1 MVTTEDLRKFV
12 NEIKEKDDFEFSVHS
27 RFASQDKQHII
38 CIHRGKAKYVY
49 HVPVYGEFGELSSNG
64 KLVLFAI
71 YAEGVLYLFG
81 RHELPWF
88 MEIPELPDNIILW
101 DDYRKKTEKEITD
114 SVVVP
119 FFEKL
124 PETKLTAKEKIQCQ
138 RSAKKEIIFYKPDT
152 SNELYEGIVKLR
164 DQDLAD
170 LISGD
175 MRYIEELKKQLE
187 HDKNIYAAR
196 KTYRKYIDFIK
207 KDLDFLEKDELNL
220 IQAINTISTR
230 EKEATLTVAFGQELV
245 TEGTSAWKQIGETKI
260 SSYALRQIIFDD
272 RSINE
277 YDFVSAK
284 AGKNFLDHLKRQTG
298 KDKITFDDI
307 MKITYRRKVIFEK

>member
-1 MVTTEDLRKFV
+1 MATTQDLREFV

-27 RFASQDKQHII
+27 RFTSQDKQHII

-49 HVPVYGEFGELSSNG
+49 HVPVYGEFGDLSNNG

-71 YAEGVLYLFG
+71 YAEDILYLFG
-81 RHELPWF
+81 RYELPWF
-88 MEIPELPDNIILW
+88 MEISEFPDNVILW
-101 DDYRKKTEKEITD
+101 DDYREKMEKEIID
-114 SVVVP
+114 SIVVP
-119 FFEKL
+119 FFENL
-124 PETKLTAKEKIQCQ
+124 PETKLTPKEKIQCE
-138 RSAKKEIIFYKPDT
+138 RSAKKEIIFYEPDT

-175 MRYIEELKKQLE
+175 MGYINELKKQLK
-187 HDKNIYAAR
+187 HDKNIYAVR

-298 KDKITFDDI
+298 KNKITFGDI

>member
-1 MVTTEDLRKFV
+1 MATTQDLREFV

-27 RFASQDKQHII
+27 RFTSQDKQHII

-49 HVPVYGEFGELSSNG
+49 HVPVYGEFGDLSNNG

-71 YAEGVLYLFG
+71 YAEDILYLFG
-81 RHELPWF
+81 RYELPWF
-88 MEIPELPDNIILW
+88 MEISEFPDNVILW
-101 DDYRKKTEKEITD
+101 DDYREKMEKEIID
-114 SVVVP
+114 SIVVP
-119 FFEKL
+119 FFKNL
-124 PETKLTAKEKIQCQ
+124 PETKLTPKEKIQCE
-138 RSAKKEIIFYKPDT
+138 RSAKKEIIFYEPDT

-187 HDKNIYAAR
+187 HDKKIYAAR

-245 TEGTSAWKQIGETKI
+245 TEGTSAWEQIGETKI

-298 KDKITFDDI
+298 KNKITFGDI

>member
-1 MVTTEDLRKFV
+1 MVTAEDLKRFV
-12 NEIKEKDDFEFSVHS
+12 GKIEEKDDFEFSVHS
-27 RFASQDKQHII
+27 RFASQDKQHIT

-49 HVPVYGEFGELSSNG
+49 HVPVYGEFGDLSNNG

-71 YAEGVLYLFG
+71 YADGVLYLFG
-81 RHELPWF
+81 RYELLWF
-88 MEIPELPDNIILW
+88 VEISEFPDNIILW
-101 DDYRKKTEKEITD
+101 EDHKKKMEKEITD
-114 SVVVP
+114 SIVVP
-119 FFEKL
+119 FFENL

-138 RSAKKEIIFYKPDT
+138 RSAKREIIFYKPDT

-187 HDKNIYAAR
+187 HDKKIYAAR

-220 IQAINTISTR
+220 IQAINTISTK
-230 EKEATLTVAFGQELV
+230 EKEATLTVAFG
-245 TEGTSAWKQIGETKI
+245 
-260 SSYALRQIIFDD
+260 
-272 RSINE
+272 
-277 YDFVSAK
+277 
-284 AGKNFLDHLKRQTG
+284 
-298 KDKITFDDI
+298 
-307 MKITYRRKVIFEK
+307 

>member
-1 MVTTEDLRKFV
+1 MATTQDLREFV

-27 RFASQDKQHII
+27 RFTSQDKQHII

-49 HVPVYGEFGELSSNG
+49 HVPVYGEFGDLSNNG

-71 YAEGVLYLFG
+71 YAEDILYLFG
-81 RHELPWF
+81 RYELPWF
-88 MEIPELPDNIILW
+88 MEISEFPDNVILW
-101 DDYRKKTEKEITD
+101 DDYREKMEKEIID
-114 SVVVP
+114 SIVVP
-119 FFEKL
+119 FFENL
-124 PETKLTAKEKIQCQ
+124 PETKLTPKEKIQCE
-138 RSAKKEIIFYKPDT
+138 RSAKKEIIFYEPDT

-175 MRYIEELKKQLE
+175 MGYINELKKQLK
-187 HDKNIYAAR
+187 HDKNIYAVR

-260 SSYALRQIIFDD
+260 SSYALREIIFDD

-298 KDKITFDDI
+298 KNKITFGDI

>member
-1 MVTTEDLRKFV
+1 MVTTEELKRFV
-12 NEIKEKDDFEFSVHS
+12 GKIEEKDDFEFSVHS
-27 RFASQDKQHII
+27 RFTSQDKQHII

-49 HVPVYGEFGELSSNG
+49 HVPVYGEFGNLSNNG

-71 YAEGVLYLFG
+71 YADGVLYLFG
-81 RHELPWF
+81 RYEIPWF
-88 MEIPELPDNIILW
+88 IEVSEFPDNIILW
-101 DDYRKKTEKEITD
+101 DDYREKMEKEITD
-114 SVVVP
+114 SIVVP
-119 FFEKL
+119 FFENL
-124 PETKLTAKEKIQCQ
+124 PETKLTPKEKIQCE

-175 MRYIEELKKQLE
+175 MRYINELKKQLKR
-187 HDKNIYAAR
+187 DKNIYAVR

-230 EKEATLTVAFGQELV
+230 EKEVTLTVAFGQEM
-245 TEGTSAWKQIGETKI
+245 TAESTNTWKQIGETKI
-260 SSYALRQIIFDD
+260 SSYALREIIFDD

-298 KDKITFDDI
+298 KNKITFDDI